1 MLVLKTGLSYKH
13 YTVCLSD
20 KDFVYRITF
29 ESLKFISKLTL
40 LGQEQMKVTY
50 TSMPETKC

>member
-40 LGQEQMKVTY
+40 LGQEQIKVTY